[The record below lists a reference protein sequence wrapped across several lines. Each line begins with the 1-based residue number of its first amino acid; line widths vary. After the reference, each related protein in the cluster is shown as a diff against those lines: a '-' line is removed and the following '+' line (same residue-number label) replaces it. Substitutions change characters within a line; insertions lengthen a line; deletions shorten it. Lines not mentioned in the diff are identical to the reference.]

1 MTDAATFPGFGARA
15 FTWFRGLERDNSKA
29 WFDAHRDQYL
39 AEVRDPLELLLEE
52 LADEFGGRV
61 RMFRQNRDVR
71 FSADKSPYK
80 TATYGVIADR
90 EQSVGALY
98 CQVSTKGLYAGAGL
112 HQFAPDQLERYREA
126 VDADGPGER
135 LTAIVDDL
143 RSAGHDV
150 GWSVLK
156 TAPRG
161 YARDH
166 PRVELLRH
174 KSLWLG
180 RQLGP
185 GRGITR
191 DRALDHA
198 RAVFHAAAPLERW
211 IKEHVGR
218 TELPPDESR
227 GPRRRR
233 RHQNAASR

>member
-1 MTDAATFPGFGARA
+1 VTQATTFGGFGART
-15 FTWFRGLERDNSKA
+15 FTWFRGLERDNAKA
-29 WFDAHRDQYL
+29 WFDAHRDQYQ
-39 AEVRDPLELLLEE
+39 AEVRDPLELMLEE

-98 CQVSTKGLYAGAGL
+98 CQVSTQGLYAGAGL

-126 VDADGPGER
+126 VAADASGER
-135 LTAIVDDL
+135 LTTIVGDL
-143 RSAGHDV
+143 RAAKYEV
-150 GWSVLK
+150 GWSALK

-161 YARDH
+161 YPKDH

-180 RQLGP
+180 RRLGP
-185 GRGITR
+185 GRGIPR
-191 DRALDHA
+191 DRALGHA
-198 RAVFHAAAPLERW
+198 RSVFAAAAPLEAW
-211 IKEHVGR
+211 LTEHVGHS
-218 TELPPDESR
+218 ELPPDERRSR
-227 GPRRRR
+227 RGRR
-233 RHQNAASR
+233 